1 MEALEPPEPKSFE
14 QLMLPHM
21 DSAYN
26 IARWLLKDPHQ
37 ADDAVQEAFLRALKA
52 FSRFRGNDGRA
63 WLLTIVRNTCFSQ
76 MRANKKGSREE
87 PFVDDLHG
95 APDGTAQENAVAWTE
110 VRSET
115 LNKALE
121 RLPAE
126 FREVIVLHE
135 LEGMSYRQIAEITEI
150 PLGTVMSRLARARSK
165 LEAGVALVAKEDAL
179 P

>member
-1 MEALEPPEPKSFE
+1 MEALVPPDPQSFE
-14 QLMLPHM
+14 ELMLPHM

-52 FSRFRGNDGRA
+52 FGRFRGTDGRA

-76 MRANKKGSREE
+76 MRSNRRGFQEE
-87 PFVDDLHG
+87 PFVDELHG
-95 APDGTAQENAVAWTE
+95 SSDALSSENAAAWTE

-115 LNKALE
+115 LNRALGK
-121 RLPAE
+121 LPAE

-135 LEGMSYRQIAEITEI
+135 LEGMSYRQISEITEVPI
-150 PLGTVMSRLARARSK
+150 GTVMSRLARARNK
-165 LEAGVALVAKEDAL
+165 LEAGIAIQAKEGAES
-179 P
+179 